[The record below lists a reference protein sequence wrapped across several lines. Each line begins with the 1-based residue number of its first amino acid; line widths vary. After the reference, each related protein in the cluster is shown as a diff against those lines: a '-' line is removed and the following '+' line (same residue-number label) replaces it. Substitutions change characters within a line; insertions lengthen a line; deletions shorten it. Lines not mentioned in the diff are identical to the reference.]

1 MRSSDRCRCQSQV
14 IFQCDSL
21 VKQGGQVQC
30 VMSPRCLIQDIN
42 PVARV
47 VGSADPH
54 GDIHT
59 AGMQCVYRQRFRR
72 PVVCHKGE
80 RPAFASERIQRGA
93 FRHIPVTP
101 ARQLHMRAGMTA
113 DITIKGC
120 VHDIQRRLPVQDST
134 AIKHATV
141 CILHRF

>member
-1 MRSSDRCRCQSQV
+1 
-14 IFQCDSL
+14 
-21 VKQGGQVQC
+21 
-30 VMSPRCLIQDIN
+30 MSARCLIQDIN
-42 PVARV
+42 PVPRV
-47 VGSADPH
+47 VGCADTH

-59 AGMQCVYRQRFRR
+59 AGVQCVYRQRFRR

-80 RPAFASERIQRGA
+80 RPAFASERIQCGA

-134 AIKHATV
+134 TIKHATV

>member
-1 MRSSDRCRCQSQV
+1 
-14 IFQCDSL
+14 
-21 VKQGGQVQC
+21 
-30 VMSPRCLIQDIN
+30 MSARCLIQDIN

-47 VGSADPH
+47 VGSADTH
-54 GDIHT
+54 SDIHT

>member
-21 VKQGGQVQC
+21 IKQGGQVQC
-30 VMSPRCLIQDIN
+30 VMSPVALFRISIRS
-42 PVARV
+42 PVL
-47 VGSADPH
+47 SAVLTPH

-120 VHDIQRRLPVQDST
+120 VHDIQRRLPVQNST